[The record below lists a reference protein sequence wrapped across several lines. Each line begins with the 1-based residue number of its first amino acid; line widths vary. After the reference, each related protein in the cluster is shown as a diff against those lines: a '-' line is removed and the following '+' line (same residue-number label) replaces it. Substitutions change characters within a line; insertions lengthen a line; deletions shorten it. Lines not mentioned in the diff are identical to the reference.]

1 MRCNWCNIHLNGT
14 VYQNIYSEKLKVG
27 FCSNQCKHRA
37 ENANKP
43 QQIITQQN
51 SIPQKPIIKTIE
63 KIVEKK
69 IYVDKTSDEEKELM
83 RVNAELIRQKARA
96 IKREEDKL
104 DDEEREQSER
114 ESKKWI
120 LLTLII
126 LLVILNIATF
136 GKIVP
141 WIISN
146 LFILFYVI
154 YFFFQKKTKK
164 VGEWL
169 DDKLNQ

>member
-1 MRCNWCNIHLNGT
+1 MKCYWCNKKLEGNFYTNIH
-14 VYQNIYSEKLKVG
+14 SEKLESA
-27 FCSNQCKHRA
+27 FCSNQCKIQA
-37 ENANKP
+37 ENALNKN
-43 QQIITQQN
+43 QQN
-51 SIPQKPIIKTIE
+51 YKSPNPIIKTVE

-69 IYVDKTSDEEKELM
+69 IYVDQTSDEEKELM
-83 RVNAELIRQKARA
+83 RVNAELARQKART
-96 IKREEDKL
+96 IKRIEDKL

-114 ESKKWI
+114 ESKKWL

-146 LFILFYVI
+146 LFILFYI
-154 YFFFQKKTKK
+154 IFFFFGKKTKEIGK
-164 VGEWL
+164 WL

>member
-1 MRCNWCNIHLNGT
+1 MKCYWCNKKLEGNFYTNIH
-14 VYQNIYSEKLKVG
+14 SEKLESA
-27 FCSNQCKHRA
+27 FCSNQCKIQA
-37 ENANKP
+37 ENALNKN
-43 QQIITQQN
+43 QQN
-51 SIPQKPIIKTIE
+51 YKSPNPIIRTVE

-83 RVNAELIRQKARA
+83 RVNAELARQKART
-96 IKREEDKL
+96 IKRIEDKL

-114 ESKKWI
+114 ESKKWL

-146 LFILFYVI
+146 LFILFYI
-154 YFFFQKKTKK
+154 IFFFFGKKTKEIGK
-164 VGEWL
+164 WL

>member
-1 MRCNWCNIHLNGT
+1 MKKFN
-14 VYQNIYSEKLKVG
+14 V
-27 FCSNQCKHRA
+27 
-37 ENANKP
+37 NKI

-51 SIPQKPIIKTIE
+51 HTPQKT
-63 KIVEKK
+63 
-69 IYVDKTSDEEKELM
+69 T
-83 RVNAELIRQKARA
+83 NTELIRQRA
-96 IKREEDKL
+96 ISIREEYKFE
-104 DDEEREQSER
+104 DEEREQSER

-120 LLTLII
+120 LLTIII
-126 LLVILNIATF
+126 LFVVLNITTF

-154 YFFFQKKTKK
+154 YFFFGKK
-164 VGEWL
+164 VKEIGEWL